1 LSLRRAGR
9 TAEQGA
15 QQIERRG
22 ADMLRW
28 LTNPVRLFGWPSTAG
43 EVKEALQAP
52 DEEKKAALADGA
64 NPASQ
69 RAQRI
74 SKWGEKLSTMP
85 RSGRVSGGSIAW
97 AGSPSVSDCAPILS
111 VVIEGG

>member
-28 LTNPVRLFGWPSTAG
+28 LTNPVRLFGWPSTAC
-43 EVKEALQAP
+43 EVK
-52 DEEKKAALADGA
+52 
-64 NPASQ
+64 
-69 RAQRI
+69 
-74 SKWGEKLSTMP
+74 
-85 RSGRVSGGSIAW
+85 
-97 AGSPSVSDCAPILS
+97 
-111 VVIEGG
+111 